1 MTSAL
6 AAGDDSGSKGG
17 SSLWRGAAWRGVAW
31 RERRHL
37 YKKKG
42 RPNGLWCG
50 EMGAI
55 PHEFL

>member
-1 MTSAL
+1 MRSMTSAL

-17 SSLWRGAAWRGVAW
+17 SSLWRGAAW